1 MGSPFRPEPA
11 RLIGIKIENADT
23 KTYTLKYEGGGG
35 VRGGFEPGRFVMISI
50 HGFGEAPFSLSGIVG
65 EGVFE
70 TTVRK
75 VGNLTGRMDR
85 MKVGEVVGVRGPYG
99 RGWPMDEAEGKDVL
113 IVAGGIGI
121 APLKPV
127 IERVEKSRERYGRVE
142 VLYGAKTPENMIFT
156 EEFDRWRRIMDFDL
170 KLTVDDVS
178 DRVAWR
184 HSVGVVPLLLKD
196 VKVQPENTVVMTCG
210 PEVMMHF
217 VVQSLLARGFDPES
231 IYVSLERR
239 MKCGVAQCGHCMIGM
254 KYVCRD
260 GPVFPYS
267 ELKGLPDLIV

>member
-1 MGSPFRPEPA
+1 MSSPFRPEPA
-11 RLIGIKIENADT
+11 RLIDVKSENADT
-23 KTYTLKYEGGGG
+23 KTYTLKYEK
-35 VRGGFEPGRFVMISI
+35 VEKFREGFEPGRFVMISI
-50 HGFGEAPFSLSGIVG
+50 PGFGEAPFSLSGIVG
-65 EGVFE
+65 ESAFE

-75 VGNLTGRMDR
+75 VGNLTRRMDA
-85 MKVGEVVGVRGPYG
+85 MKAGEVLGVRGPYG
-99 RGWPMDEAEGKDVL
+99 RGWPMREAEYKDVL

-127 IERVEKSRERYGRVE
+127 IECIERRRERYGRVE
-142 VLYGAKTPENMIFT
+142 VLYGAKTPDNMIFT
-156 EEFDRWRRIMDFDL
+156 DEFDRWRRIMDFEL
-170 KLTVDDVS
+170 KLTVDSVPDMM
-178 DRVAWR
+178 AWK
-184 HSVGVVPLLLKD
+184 HNVGVVPLLLKD

-210 PEVMMHF
+210 PEIMMHF
-217 VVQSLLARGFDPES
+217 VVQSLLARGFDQES

-267 ELKGLPDLIV
+267 ELKGLPDLVV